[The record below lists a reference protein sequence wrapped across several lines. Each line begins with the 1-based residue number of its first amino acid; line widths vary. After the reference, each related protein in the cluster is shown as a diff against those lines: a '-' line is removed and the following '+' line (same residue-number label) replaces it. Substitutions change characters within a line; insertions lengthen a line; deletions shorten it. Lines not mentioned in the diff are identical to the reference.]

1 MTAPGCSR
9 FSAPAFAVAVAMSV
23 STGCAHRTQRVEREM
38 ILPPSAPTHEVASH
52 QRFLMAVP
60 IADPDPAYPHGARFD
75 GTLQVCTTFVVTAE
89 GAVEDVAFDAA
100 SPGCAGPGTPAS
112 APFEHAARAALAQ
125 WRYFGAAV
133 CSFPDGRDPD
143 ADPRCEG
150 PDVRVDPVPIRLR
163 YVFTFSSARGGR
175 VARAPAPPVR

>member
-38 ILPPSAPTHEVASH
+38 IPPPSAPTHEVASH

-60 IADPDPAYPHGARFD
+60 IEDPDPVFPAGARGVE
-75 GTLQVCTTFVVTAE
+75 GTLLLCTTFVVDSE
-89 GAVEDVAFDAA
+89 GAVTDVVADRADAM
-100 SPGCAGPGTPAS
+100 CADPADPAMTPFVDAVS
-112 APFEHAARAALAQ
+112 DALGR
-125 WRYFGAAV
+125 WRYFAAAI
-133 CSFPDGRDPD
+133 CTFPRSADPD

-150 PDVRVDPVPIRLR
+150 DEVRVDAVPIWLR
-163 YVFTFSSARGGR
+163 YVFGFTVTGGR
-175 VARAPAPPVR
+175 ARVTRAPEPR